1 MYGNED
7 DALKKLYRN
16 ICKHPIC
23 NPFSKSVGGLKCH
36 VLNRSFQVETY
47 KSFRPGDIV
56 LAKVVS
62 FMLYEKQF
70 SFCHGC
76 VAHDP

>member
-1 MYGNED
+1 MY
-7 DALKKLYRN
+7 
-16 ICKHPIC
+16 
-23 NPFSKSVGGLKCH
+23 
-36 VLNRSFQVETY
+36 FQVETY

-62 FMLYEKQF
+62 FVLYEKQF

-76 VAHDP
+76 VVRDP